1 MQQMDQKLSQS
12 VGNQTT
18 ISYQHQQASQ
28 PLTQQ
33 PESQPTELALSPL
46 NDDHPFDCDDNDNVF
61 FISSSDDKRQLEVNA
76 RVIHGTRPLKI
87 KDFILSD
94 DEDDGFLSY
103 YESDDNEYNV
113 WSDEE
118 TNEIL

>member
-1 MQQMDQKLSQS
+1 MQQVDQKLSQS

-18 ISYQHQQASQ
+18 ISYQHQQPSQ

-33 PESQPTELALSPL
+33 PESQPTELALSHL

-76 RVIHGTRPLKI
+76 RVIHGTRPSKI

-103 YESDDNEYNV
+103 YESDDNEYNIC
-113 WSDEE
+113 SDEE